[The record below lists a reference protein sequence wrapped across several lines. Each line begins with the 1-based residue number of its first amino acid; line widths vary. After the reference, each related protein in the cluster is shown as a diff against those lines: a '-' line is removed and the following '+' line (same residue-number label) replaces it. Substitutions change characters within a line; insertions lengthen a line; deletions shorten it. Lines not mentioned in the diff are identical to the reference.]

1 MKQVLEKL
9 IAFQTLSQEEA
20 KLALKAIAQGEVN
33 ASQTTAFMTV
43 FMMRNITVNELS
55 GFKDAM
61 LELCIP
67 VPVSEYNPM
76 DLCGTGGDGKST
88 FNVSTTVSF
97 VVAGAGV
104 YVAKHGNYGVSSS
117 IGSSNVMEHLGYTFT
132 NNIDVLRRQME
143 HAKVCILHAP
153 LFHPAMKNVAPIR
166 RELGVK
172 TFFNMLGPMVNPAF
186 VKKQMVG
193 VFSLE
198 LARLYGY
205 LYAQSDKRFSIA
217 HSLDTYDEISLTA
230 PFKLITNKGEEIYT
244 PEALGLQTYVHNDI
258 KSGVDV
264 AGSAKI
270 FLDILQGKGTKA
282 QQEVTYANAAA
293 ALVCD
298 GKANNMLEGIEMAKE
313 SIDSGKAY
321 QAFENIMKYNA

>member
-1 MKQVLEKL
+1 
-9 IAFQTLSQEEA
+9 
-20 KLALKAIAQGEVN
+20 
-33 ASQTTAFMTV
+33 
-43 FMMRNITVNELS
+43 
-55 GFKDAM
+55 
-61 LELCIP
+61 
-67 VPVSEYNPM
+67 
-76 DLCGTGGDGKST
+76 
-88 FNVSTTVSF
+88 
-97 VVAGAGV
+97 
-104 YVAKHGNYGVSSS
+104 
-117 IGSSNVMEHLGYTFT
+117 
-132 NNIDVLRRQME
+132 
-143 HAKVCILHAP
+143 
-153 LFHPAMKNVAPIR
+153 MKNVAPIR

-205 LYAQSDKRFSIA
+205 IYAQSDKRFSIA

-282 QQEVTYANAAA
+282 QLDVTYANAAA

-298 GKANNMLEGIEMAKE
+298 GKANNMLEGIAMAKE

-321 QAFENIMKYNA
+321 QAFETIMKFNA